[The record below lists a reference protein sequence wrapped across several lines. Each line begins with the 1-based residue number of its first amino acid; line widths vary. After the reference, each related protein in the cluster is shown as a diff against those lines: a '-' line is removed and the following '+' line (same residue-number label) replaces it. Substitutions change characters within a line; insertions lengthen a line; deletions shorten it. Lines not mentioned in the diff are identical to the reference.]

1 MVLERLHDGMAYSTS
16 RNPKKSKSQTYR
28 RMDVLNKSKMKQ
40 LLIIIF
46 ILIAGGAKGYTK
58 DFDYSHITPHP
69 RLLLKEGEERKYSYG
84 LQKNTVLQAFHKRIL
99 DYCDETLKE
108 PPVKR
113 TKKANGFWEFRCIV
127 LKRVFYLSYAYRM
140 TSEEKY
146 LRRAE
151 KEMLAAAS
159 FTDWNPSHFLD
170 VSEMSMGLAIGYD
183 WLFNELLPDSRK
195 KIRQAIVEKA
205 IEASKQNMHSF
216 YKSRTN
222 WNRFV
227 TEDLYVVHLLSMKM
241 NQRKLKRSLTRHFKQ
256 YL

>member
-1 MVLERLHDGMAYSTS
+1 
-16 RNPKKSKSQTYR
+16 
-28 RMDVLNKSKMKQ
+28 MDVLNKSKMKQ

-69 RLLLKEGEERKYSYG
+69 RLLLKEGEERNIHMV

-113 TKKANGFWEFRCIV
+113 IKEGKRLLGVSRIV

-205 IEASKQNMHSF
+205 IEASKTKHASF
-216 YKSRTN
+216 YKSEQTGI
-222 WNRFV
+222 RFV

>member
-1 MVLERLHDGMAYSTS
+1 
-16 RNPKKSKSQTYR
+16 
-28 RMDVLNKSKMKQ
+28 MKQ

-58 DFDYSHITPHP
+58 DFDYSHIAPHP
-69 RLLLKEGEERKYSYG
+69 RLLLKEGEERNIHIA
-84 LQKNTVLQAFHKRIL
+84 LQKSTVLQAFHKRIL

-108 PPVKR
+108 APVKR
-113 TKKANGFWEFRCIV
+113 IKEGKRLLGVSRIV

-140 TSEEKY
+140 TGEKEY

-159 FTDWNPSHFLD
+159 FIDWNPSHFLD

-205 IEASKQNMHSF
+205 IEASK
-216 YKSRTN
+216 
-222 WNRFV
+222 
-227 TEDLYVVHLLSMKM
+227 
-241 NQRKLKRSLTRHFKQ
+241 
-256 YL
+256 